1 MPTVNRFE
9 DLRVWQTARQ
19 LVNSVYQLS
28 QKGNFQKDFGLRDQ
42 IRRAAGSSMHN
53 IAEGFEAGSDA
64 QFIRFLG
71 YARSS
76 ASETQSQLYT
86 ALDQEYI
93 DQEEFQT
100 LYELLTKL
108 KMQINALIGY
118 LNKSNS
124 ENQVKETNVEYH
136 ISVQDK
142 NFADDIFSKSQN
154 PDP

>member
-136 ISVQDK
+136 VSVQDK